1 MRLAG
6 YNAGLWDNCHYNV
19 TENATLETC
28 LDKLTR
34 KYAWI
39 KKSFCDL
46 IFASICNRNFCYFIC
61 SEANS
66 EEQV

>member
-19 TENATLETC
+19 TENVTLETC

-34 KYAWI
+34 KFTWI
-39 KKSFCDL
+39 EKKFL
-46 IFASICNRNFCYFIC
+46 
-61 SEANS
+61 
-66 EEQV
+66 